1 LHGFHPSNQNKKM
14 SFEHGFTFLFFLF
27 FSSLKIGDVLKVASR
42 YNQISLEDLRYFNGA
57 SKFKRSDSAIPITLR
72 SPTALR
78 YRVKIKNQIISK
90 MRSPIA
96 LRFKC

>member
-1 LHGFHPSNQNKKM
+1 M
-14 SFEHGFTFLFFLF
+14 SFEHGFTVLF
-27 FSSLKIGDVLKVASR
+27 FSFKPIFCDILKVASR
-42 YNQISLEDLRYFNGA
+42 YNQIALQNLRYFNGA
-57 SKFKRSDSAIPITLR
+57 SNIKRTASAITVTLR

-96 LRFKC
+96 L